1 MISVM
6 KYETDPT
13 YFVGLF
19 YDFKYCVDNIIR
31 NGKIDHKFVN
41 EKEIEYLDK
50 LKYEIK
56 NDYNNEANEFQS
68 KKVKEIYLASKDL
81 FVYLSSIKLYDI
93 DKYSTFYLLFVCLPH
108 FESSVKFVFKNKKR
122 INKY

>member
-6 KYETDPT
+6 KYETEPT
-13 YFVGLF
+13 NFVGLF
-19 YDFKYCVDNIIR
+19 YDIKYCVDNIIR

-68 KKVKEIYLASKDL
+68 KKIKEIYLASKDL

-93 DKYSTFYLLFVCLPH
+93 DKYSTFYLLFV
-108 FESSVKFVFKNKKR
+108 FFTTF
-122 INKY
+122 